1 MSDRQKELRFRV
13 SEAEL
18 FQIQENAKTLGMQ
31 IHPFVRYVGTEYAT
45 IVEDRT
51 CFYEHTDRVASIN
64 RFLHFLEYTIEASYI
79 PRPKL
84 LSDIYQ
90 IRDEVYYLTN
100 QLYDRV
106 RHHRTKLY
114 RAAQKEAQ
122 KQIEQITASDIP
134 KPNKLADKRPH
145 SIRIKVSPQEEEKI
159 QSLAALHHLP
169 IGVYLRH
176 IALHPHFVR
185 VDYTQYI
192 RYTSVTEQ
200 NLMRIFEVADKI
212 YKRGYYNWYEI
223 FFVLRAVIL
232 IAANEQQ
239 LILEMADRRPK
250 LAALNE
256 KYEDVLSR
264 FKSLSAK
271 YRWDVLHGT
280 LTALPPEDIDWKYD
294 DTPTR
299 MEKETIAPIG
309 DAYEV
314 GIDNIIRNAT
324 ERSGR

>member
-18 FQIQENAKTLGMQ
+18 SQIQENAKTLGMQ
-31 IHPFVRYVGTEYAT
+31 TNPFVRYVGTEYAT

-84 LSDIYQ
+84 LSDVYQ
-90 IRDEVYYLTN
+90 IRDEVYYLLRR
-100 QLYDRV
+100 LYDCILQ
-106 RHHRTKLY
+106 HRTKLY
-114 RAAQKEAQ
+114 RAAQKEVQEHVAH
-122 KQIEQITASDIP
+122 INPSDVS
-134 KPNKLADKRPH
+134 KPNKLEDKRPH

-159 QSLAALHHLP
+159 QHFAALHHLP
-169 IGVYLRH
+169 VGVYLRH
-176 IALHPHFVR
+176 VALHPHFVH

-200 NLMRIFEVADKI
+200 NLMRIFEVTDKI
-212 YKRGYYNWYEI
+212 YKRGYYKWYEI
-223 FFVLRAVIL
+223 FFVLKAVIL
-232 IAANEQQ
+232 IAANERQ

-250 LAALNE
+250 PAALSE

-264 FKSLSAK
+264 FESLSAK

-280 LTALPPEDIDWKYD
+280 LTSLAPDIDWKYD
-294 DTPTR
+294 DAPTR
-299 MEKETIAPIG
+299 MEEETVAPIG